1 MRAPAA
7 SRATRWGLA
16 AALCAALFA
25 VLTALV
31 AAHHGS
37 PYPLDESLHRWSV
50 RHRPALAVALAR
62 GVTATGTGPVPYL
75 CAVIAGLVAGW
86 SRGARGQLLTAA
98 GALGFLLLAQGLRY
112 AVLNSVA
119 RPRPPVA
126 DRVTHASGFSFP
138 SGHTATSALVAGL
151 LAWAVWRAAS
161 PAVALL
167 WWVLFACWAV
177 AVGLTR
183 VYLGVHWPTDVLGG
197 WLYALTWLAAAMAV
211 GARAGRRRVPQA
223 AVESGAVRG
232 DVRWRPR
239 PRPGGSG
246 EQGIQGHRAVRALP
260 R

>member
-7 SRATRWGLA
+7 PRATRWGLVA
-16 AALCAALFA
+16 TLCAALFA

-31 AAHHGS
+31 AARHGS
-37 PYPLDESLHRWSV
+37 PYPLDESVHRWSV
-50 RHRPALAVALAR
+50 RHRPAVAVALAR

-75 CAVIAGLVAGW
+75 CAVTAGLVAGRG
-86 SRGARGQLLTAA
+86 RGARGRLLTAA

-112 AVLNSVA
+112 AVLNGVA

-126 DRVTHASGFSFP
+126 ERVTHASGFSFP

-161 PAVALL
+161 PAAARL

-177 AVGLTR
+177 TVGLTR

-197 WLYALTWLAAAMAV
+197 WLYALIWLTAALAV
-211 GARAGRRRVPQA
+211 EAGVGRDRKPRA
-223 AVESGAVRG
+223 AVE
-232 DVRWRPR
+232 
-239 PRPGGSG
+239 
-246 EQGIQGHRAVRALP
+246 
-260 R
+260 